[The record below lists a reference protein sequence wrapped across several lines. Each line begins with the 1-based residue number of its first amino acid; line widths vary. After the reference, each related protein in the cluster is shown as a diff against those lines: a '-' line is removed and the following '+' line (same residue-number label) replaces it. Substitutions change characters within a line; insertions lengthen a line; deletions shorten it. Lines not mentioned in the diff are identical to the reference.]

1 VSGAALDAAPR
12 SPAASTAMSTSL
24 LAMAFAFPGTRGE
37 VTEMAL
43 ALARQR
49 TRQQLPAHLSF
60 ELSRIEGTALASLRR
75 IQAVEVVTTVGL
87 MAVASLAAT
96 EELLAQR
103 TPAAAF
109 RLALIGE
116 AATHSIAAI
125 VAQQALP

>member
-1 VSGAALDAAPR
+1 
-12 SPAASTAMSTSL
+12 
-24 LAMAFAFPGTRGE
+24 
-37 VTEMAL
+37 MAL
-43 ALARQR
+43 ELARVTGR
-49 TRQQLPAHLSF
+49 RQLPTPLGH
-60 ELSRIEGTALASLRR
+60 ELARIEGSALVSLRR

-125 VAQQALP
+125 VAQQALT